1 MSDSPQPEQVQQPFH
16 HRILRGVWCV
26 AKWVFFSIGCLVT
39 LFVCTCT
46 AGIIYSVLNKS
57 ANWTYNTL
65 APEKDVEIIDSVFDY
80 YDYMHGDNSA
90 SYIIRLRTPEAAER
104 FVQEIYKRG
113 PLTGEYAMEC
123 DAPFAFYGSLY
134 DRCRR
139 EFGAAGTHYRFGL
152 YADCPHY
159 DHGLHHRNT
168 MVHIYGGENN
178 VFYVN
183 IQSH

>member
-1 MSDSPQPEQVQQPFH
+1 MLLS
-16 HRILRGVWCV
+16 VWSV
-26 AKWVFFSIGCLVT
+26 AKWVFFSIGCAFTLLVGACVVEHVYRAIDT
-39 LFVCTCT
+39 ST
-46 AGIIYSVLNKS
+46 AWSCEH
-57 ANWTYNTL
+57 L
-65 APEKDVEIIDSVFDY
+65 APAKDVELIDSSLNYEDL
-80 YDYMHGDNSA
+80 MHGDRSA
-90 SYIIRLRTPEAAER
+90 SYLIRLRTPEAAAR
-104 FVQEIYKRG
+104 FVQEILKRE

-123 DAPFAFYGSLY
+123 DAPFAFSGSLY

-139 EFGAAGTHYRFGL
+139 EFGAAGTHYRFSL

-183 IQSH
+183 IQSN